1 MAYTITKDKTVF
13 GNKRCVGLKISADAA
28 SETVAT
34 GLQHVDFLSFGQ
46 VSMTSIGIR
55 IRPNLTAAGAASE
68 GSIGISGC
76 ANGDEFFVTVF
87 GR

>member
-1 MAYTITKDKTVF
+1 MVYTITKDKTVF

-28 SETVAT
+28 SETVST
-34 GLQHVDFLSFGQ
+34 GLQHVDFVGFGHI
-46 VSMTSIGIR
+46 SMTSLGIR

-76 ANGDEFFVTVF
+76 TSGDEFFVTVY